1 MSDLPT
7 PLNVLFNSAIG
18 CKWRKLKPVFLTKKL
33 FLFLFNSTFDNSY
46 YRMKDRDEC
55 FICLYNTLLLRS
67 KTWEIGFKHL
77 QWCQV
82 LFPVSVN
89 TPKPVYFPTEAHI
102 LEDVNKCV
110 QALQD
115 RDPETVDRTAGQ
127 IRGRTARLEDV
138 VSAEME
144 NYQQG
149 PYTDNVMRA
158 VLVVRNESKFAICQ
172 DLKYQ
177 NSPSSDHLIS

>member
-1 MSDLPT
+1 MQLVT
-7 PLNVLFNSAIG
+7 YIWAVL
-18 CKWRKLKPVFLTKKL
+18 
-33 FLFLFNSTFDNSY
+33 
-46 YRMKDRDEC
+46 
-55 FICLYNTLLLRS
+55 
-67 KTWEIGFKHL
+67 
-77 QWCQV
+77 
-82 LFPVSVN
+82 
-89 TPKPVYFPTEAHI
+89 YFPSEAHI

-158 VLVVRNESKFAICQ
+158 VLVMRNESKFTVRQ
-172 DLKYQ
+172 DLKHQ
-177 NSPSSDHLIS
+177 NALSSGHFISYGWLTPDLYYLTIDVLSLW

>member
-1 MSDLPT
+1 MLLHWFSCYAFVI
-7 PLNVLFNSAIG
+7 VL
-18 CKWRKLKPVFLTKKL
+18 
-33 FLFLFNSTFDNSY
+33 
-46 YRMKDRDEC
+46 DENHAVC
-55 FICLYNTLLLRS
+55 HDSRLAGNKMQLVTYI
-67 KTWEIGFKHL
+67 WA
-77 QWCQV
+77 V
-82 LFPVSVN
+82 L
-89 TPKPVYFPTEAHI
+89 YFPSEAHI

-158 VLVVRNESKFAICQ
+158 VLVMRNESKFTVRQ
-172 DLKYQ
+172 DLKHQ
-177 NSPSSDHLIS
+177 NALSSGHFISYGWWMIVRMLTPNLYCKWSNRCPLSPV

>member
-1 MSDLPT
+1 M
-7 PLNVLFNSAIG
+7 
-18 CKWRKLKPVFLTKKL
+18 
-33 FLFLFNSTFDNSY
+33 
-46 YRMKDRDEC
+46 
-55 FICLYNTLLLRS
+55 
-67 KTWEIGFKHL
+67 
-77 QWCQV
+77 
-82 LFPVSVN
+82 
-89 TPKPVYFPTEAHI
+89 
-102 LEDVNKCV
+102 EDVNKCV

>member
-1 MSDLPT
+1 M
-7 PLNVLFNSAIG
+7 
-18 CKWRKLKPVFLTKKL
+18 
-33 FLFLFNSTFDNSY
+33 
-46 YRMKDRDEC
+46 
-55 FICLYNTLLLRS
+55 
-67 KTWEIGFKHL
+67 
-77 QWCQV
+77 
-82 LFPVSVN
+82 
-89 TPKPVYFPTEAHI
+89 
-102 LEDVNKCV
+102 EDVNKCV

-158 VLVVRNESKFAICQ
+158 VLVMRNESKFTVLSSSR
-172 DLKYQ
+172 LKTSECLVVWPLYLLRVVD
-177 NSPSSDHLIS
+177 S

>member
-1 MSDLPT
+1 M
-7 PLNVLFNSAIG
+7 
-18 CKWRKLKPVFLTKKL
+18 
-33 FLFLFNSTFDNSY
+33 
-46 YRMKDRDEC
+46 
-55 FICLYNTLLLRS
+55 
-67 KTWEIGFKHL
+67 
-77 QWCQV
+77 
-82 LFPVSVN
+82 
-89 TPKPVYFPTEAHI
+89 
-102 LEDVNKCV
+102 EDVNKCV

-158 VLVVRNESKFAICQ
+158 VLVMRNESKLTVHQ
-172 DLKYQ
+172 DFKHQ
-177 NSPSSDHLIS
+177 NASSSGHFISYRWLTLTYII

>member
-1 MSDLPT
+1 MEL
-7 PLNVLFNSAIG
+7 
-18 CKWRKLKPVFLTKKL
+18 
-33 FLFLFNSTFDNSY
+33 
-46 YRMKDRDEC
+46 
-55 FICLYNTLLLRS
+55 
-67 KTWEIGFKHL
+67 
-77 QWCQV
+77 
-82 LFPVSVN
+82 
-89 TPKPVYFPTEAHI
+89 YFPSEAHI

-158 VLVVRNESKFAICQ
+158 VLVMRNESKFTVRQ
-172 DLKYQ
+172 DLKHQ
-177 NSPSSDHLIS
+177 NASSSGDFISYGW

>member
-1 MSDLPT
+1 ML
-7 PLNVLFNSAIG
+7 
-18 CKWRKLKPVFLTKKL
+18 
-33 FLFLFNSTFDNSY
+33 
-46 YRMKDRDEC
+46 
-55 FICLYNTLLLRS
+55 
-67 KTWEIGFKHL
+67 
-77 QWCQV
+77 
-82 LFPVSVN
+82 
-89 TPKPVYFPTEAHI
+89 YFPSEAHI

-158 VLVVRNESKFAICQ
+158 VLVMRNESKLTVHQ
-172 DLKYQ
+172 DFKHQ
-177 NSPSSDHLIS
+177 NASSSGHFISYGWLTPDLYYLTIDVLSL